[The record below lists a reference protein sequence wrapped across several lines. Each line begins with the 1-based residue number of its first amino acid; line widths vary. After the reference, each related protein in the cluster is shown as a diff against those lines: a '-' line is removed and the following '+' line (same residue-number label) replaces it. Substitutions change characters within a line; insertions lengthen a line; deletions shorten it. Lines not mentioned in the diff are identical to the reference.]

1 MATLTIR
8 DIPDKTKETLRVHAA
23 KAGVSLESYARQ
35 ILKEASNKKEDKQVN
50 ILDLAEK
57 YFGAKNG
64 IDLELPARHTK
75 RQPVDFES

>member
-23 KAGVSLESYARQ
+23 KAGVSLESYVRQ
-35 ILKEASNKKEDKQVN
+35 MLKDASNNKEDKQIN

-57 YFGAKNG
+57 YFGSKNG
-64 IDLELPARHTK
+64 IDLELPARTSK
-75 RQPVDFES
+75 RLPVDFE